1 MNPSK
6 ASRNSG
12 PSALSAVERRQTPRC
27 IYCTAVILRSIR
39 GDTPG
44 MVMNISSDGMFIQ
57 TETLF
62 MKGEMVD
69 LSFTYRSTQWTLSL
83 KTIVVRTAL
92 GAIGIRIL

>member
-1 MNPSK
+1 MNPRK
-6 ASRNSG
+6 AYRNSG
-12 PSALSAVERRQTPRC
+12 PPALSAVERRQTPRC
-27 IYCTAVILRSIR
+27 LYCTSVILRSIR
-39 GDTPG
+39 GDTSG

-83 KTIVVRTAL
+83 KTMVVRTAP